1 MTATL
6 NASIPAGEGPY
17 STKQVRLKLDN
28 MNKRY
33 RKLRRTATTTGS
45 KAITWPLYRR
55 LHGFLGAL
63 PVNDDLLMEENIE
76 VQQVNELP
84 NSAEVIASWDDGDIP
99 TEESSVCQLSITPEP
114 PTDSQTPEPSRDSPQ
129 PEVANDLGA
138 RAGSRSANS
147 QAKGRKRP
155 ASTNFEE
162 LISLHK
168 QAEQRAAK
176 ASKKIYKLHKTF
188 IKLQAESNDM
198 QASMIRMLEKYLV
211 PNDQ

>member
-1 MTATL
+1 MCLKIQCRHFHLVCTSIAAPSKSSFNLAAIFYLGDL
-6 NASIPAGEGPY
+6 NAFFLSY
-17 STKQVRLKLDN
+17 YHSF
-28 MNKRY
+28 
-33 RKLRRTATTTGS
+33 TAS
-45 KAITWPLYRR
+45 NV
-55 LHGFLGAL
+55 H
-63 PVNDDLLMEENIE
+63 VLMANQNLQ

-84 NSAEVIASWDDGDIP
+84 NSAEVIASWDNGDIP

-147 QAKGRKRP
+147 KAKGRKRP